1 MANGW
6 GGRRTGAG
14 APKGNN
20 NAVIHGEYCRPCVY
34 VDTSNSLELRR
45 LNAAVCREW
54 SELPNMNSGTPS
66 EIRQLIRLDGISG
79 WITDNLIHLARK
91 ESRDR
96 IKLAQI
102 KRAAAKAKLAE
113 AKADLQKAKARYH
126 EAKNRFQKSQI

>member
-6 GGRRTGAG
+6 GGRRAGAG
-14 APKGNN
+14 ARKGNN
-20 NAVIHGEYCRPCVY
+20 NAVIHGNYCRPCVY

-113 AKADLQKAKARYH
+113 AKADLLKAKIRFRQ
-126 EAKNRFQKSQI
+126 AKSGEPF

>member
-20 NAVIHGEYCRPCVY
+20 NAVIHGNYCRPCVY

-54 SELPNMNSGTPS
+54 SELPNMNSGTPY

-79 WITDNLIHLARK
+79 WITDNLIYLARK
-91 ESRDR
+91 ESRDKV
-96 IKLAQI
+96 KLAQI

-113 AKADLQKAKARYH
+113 AKADLQEAKARYH
-126 EAKNRFQKSQI
+126 EAKLKQAQRL

>member
-6 GGRRTGAG
+6 GGRRAGAG

-54 SELPNMNSGTPS
+54 SELPSMNNGTPS

-113 AKADLQKAKARYH
+113 AKADLLKAKIRFRQ
-126 EAKNRFQKSQI
+126 AKSGEPF

>member
-113 AKADLQKAKARYH
+113 AKADLLKAKIRFRQ
-126 EAKNRFQKSQI
+126 AKSGEPF

>member
-20 NAVIHGEYCRPCVY
+20 NAVIHGNYCRPCVY

-113 AKADLQKAKARYH
+113 AKADLLKAKIRFRQ
-126 EAKNRFQKSQI
+126 AKSGEPF

>member
-20 NAVIHGEYCRPCVY
+20 NAVIHGNYCRPCVY

-45 LNAAVCREW
+45 LNAAVCREEN
-54 SELPNMNSGTPS
+54 ELPRMINGTSS
-66 EIRQLIRLDGISG
+66 EIRQLIRLQGISA
-79 WITDNLIHLARK
+79 WITDNLISLARK
-91 ESRDR
+91 DSRER
-96 IKLAQI
+96 VKLVQI

-113 AKADLQKAKARYH
+113 AKARYH
-126 EAKNRFQKSQI
+126 EAKNKQSQRI

>member
-6 GGRRTGAG
+6 GGRRAGAG
-14 APKGNN
+14 ARKGNN
-20 NAVIHGEYCRPCVY
+20 NAVIHGNYCRPCVY

-54 SELPNMNSGTPS
+54 SELPRMNNATPS

-79 WITDNLIHLARK
+79 WITDNLIYLARK
-91 ESRDR
+91 ESREKV
-96 IKLAQI
+96 KLAQI

-113 AKADLQKAKARYH
+113 AKADLRKAKARYH
-126 EAKNRFQKSQI
+126 EAKLNNYR